1 MNKLAICFSGQGSQY
16 IHMGMDYIEN
26 YQVYDEMANKASK
39 ILGFPVKEALNDES
53 LINQTRYTQP
63 LIALKSIFGY
73 DLISKLDP
81 KIDAFLGFS
90 LGEYSAY
97 YAADVFG
104 FSSVLE
110 IISKRALFMEEDTL
124 KKTGM
129 MAAIIGLDKQTVQ
142 QVCQSLEHLGVI
154 AIANDNAPG
163 QYVISGEIDL
173 VKKAIE
179 LLKIK
184 GARRAIELKTS
195 GAFHT
200 SLMSTASQKLI
211 DAIEAND
218 SLKPKETDKIIY
230 MNFDAKPLRKDEVLN
245 HIKMQMTHEVQL
257 TQSIK
262 RMSMDGI
269 THILEIGPG
278 KVLTNLINKIDPS
291 IESQYFD
298 QLDSYETVKGWL
310 KTNGFTK

>member
-16 IHMGMDYIEN
+16 VHMGMDFIKN
-26 YQVYDEMANKASK
+26 YQIYDEMANKASK
-39 ILGFPVKEALNDES
+39 ILGFSVKEVLNDES

-63 LIALKSIFGY
+63 LITLKSIFGY
-73 DLISKLDP
+73 DLISKLEP
-81 KIDAFLGFS
+81 KIDSFLGLS

-97 YAADVFG
+97 YAADVFS

-110 IISKRALFMEEDTL
+110 IISKRAIFMEEDTL
-124 KKTGM
+124 KKPGM
-129 MAAIIGLDKQTVQ
+129 MAAIIGIDKETVQ
-142 QVCQSLEHLGVI
+142 QVCQSLENKGVI
-154 AIANDNAPG
+154 AVANDNAPG
-163 QYVISGEIDL
+163 QYVISGEVYL
-173 VKKAIE
+173 VRKAIDI
-179 LLKIK
+179 LKIK

-200 SLMSTASQKLI
+200 SLMSTASEKI
-211 DAIEAND
+211 IKTIEAND
-218 SLKPKETDKIIY
+218 LLKPKETDKTIY

-262 RMSMDGI
+262 QMRIDGI

-278 KVLTNLINKIDPS
+278 KVLTNLIHKIDPS
-291 IESQYFD
+291 IKTQYFD

-310 KTNGFTK
+310 KANGFTK